1 MRLYLLILAYMLKE
15 IVTQLPNP
23 LLSPCPDI
31 FYYEPQKEADKWVG
45 VITIHTTEKLIGIWL
60 TVKLDRK
67 AELLGNWFG
76 ETYSTDNIDF
86 RISNPDYILEAGP
99 PVTIRFFIKYNP
111 IGTPPKLDT
120 IRLNGLTI
128 CPQQQHNLKTTTPK
142 LHISK
147 PKPTSSPTI
156 VVHTESDKY
165 VTPNTNK
172 VVSTSSLNKDAS
184 LNYFNAPAVEGDGI
198 SDSSLHIDKPDVYI
212 PSIGNVGYTHPTD
225 NSNSLKDNLLP
236 NYNPSID
243 KPIRATDGSFSAS
256 SSTIA
261 KPVKGVDTIIANNYN
276 SPINKPIGT
285 VNSNYPIT
293 NNPNIGTGNY
303 YPPITRP
310 NGKLPEYPTNNG
322 KNRYPVETKPVDHLH
337 LGYNVATT
345 GDYGTNVPTGSDG
358 SITNLNNIYGTS
370 EIKVLGTNTRNPNT
384 IPNREV
390 SVPSLYNELNVHA
403 NISPSDIQTPSHNSE
418 SHDSEEDFFPG
429 DFNADKGASTENNIK
444 KPLLEK
450 QPRVGCGTVALKPK
464 AFIAYGQDTT
474 PGQWPWHAAVYH
486 TKGITLMYIC
496 GASLI
501 SQTHVLI
508 AAHCVTKPRA
518 ATPVEPESILVY
530 FGKYNLRTFGPETQD
545 RDVSQII
552 IHPNFNSSMFF
563 NDIAIIKLSRP
574 VEITDYVRPVCLWED
589 DTNLESI
596 VNKDGTVIGWGFDE
610 NKKISEKLMQAKM
623 PVVSTIQ
630 CIYSNR
636 DFFAQFT
643 SDTNFCAGFRN
654 GTSVCNGDSGG
665 SMVFPKKSLSGQN
678 PVWQIRGIVSVGV
691 ALQTEGICDT
701 SQYVIFTDVA
711 KYLPWIKEVMNSN

>member
-1 MRLYLLILAYMLKE
+1 MHLYLLILAYMLKG
-15 IVTQLPNP
+15 IVTQLPDP

-45 VITIHTTEKLIGIWL
+45 VITIHTTEKLVGIWL

-86 RISNPDYILEAGP
+86 RISNPEYILEAGP
-99 PVTIRFFIKYNP
+99 PVAIRFFIKYNP

-128 CPQQQHNLKTTTPK
+128 CPQQRQDLQTTTPK

-147 PKPTSSPTI
+147 PKPTISSTI

-172 VVSTSSLNKDAS
+172 IVSSSSLNKDLS
-184 LNYFNAPAVEGDGI
+184 LNNFNSQTIGGDGI
-198 SDSSLHIDKPDVYI
+198 SDSSLYIDKPDVYI
-212 PSIGNVGYTHPTD
+212 HSIGNVGHTHPID
-225 NSNSLKDNLLP
+225 NSNSLKDNILP
-236 NYNPSID
+236 NYSPSID
-243 KPIRATDGSFSAS
+243 KPVRAAGGSFSGS

-261 KPVKGVDTIIANNYN
+261 KPVKGVDTIITNNYN
-276 SPINKPIGT
+276 SPINRPIGT

-303 YPPITRP
+303 YPPSTRP
-310 NGKLPEYPTNNG
+310 NGKLPEYPINNG
-322 KNRYPVETKPVDHLH
+322 RNRYPVETKPVDNPH

-345 GDYGTNVPTGSDG
+345 GDYGTNVPIGSDEK
-358 SITNLNNIYGTS
+358 SMELIR
-370 EIKVLGTNTRNPNT
+370 ENPNT

-390 SVPSLYNELNVHA
+390 GAPSLYNELNVHA
-403 NISPSDIQTPSHNSE
+403 NISPSNIQTPSHNSE
-418 SHDSEEDFFPG
+418 SRDSEEDFFPG
-429 DFNADKGASTENNIK
+429 DFNADKGASTENNLK

-450 QPRVGCGTVALKPK
+450 QPTVGCGTVALKPK

-474 PGQWPWHAAVYH
+474 PGEWPWHAAVYH
-486 TKGITLMYIC
+486 TKGITLRYIC

-518 ATPVEPESILVY
+518 AIAVEPESILVY

-545 RDVSQII
+545 RDVSQIT

-596 VNKDGTVIGWGFDE
+596 VNKDGT
-610 NKKISEKLMQAKM
+610 
-623 PVVSTIQ
+623 
-630 CIYSNR
+630 
-636 DFFAQFT
+636 
-643 SDTNFCAGFRN
+643 
-654 GTSVCNGDSGG
+654 SVCNGDSGG
-665 SMVFPKKSLSGQN
+665 SMVFPKRSSSGQN